1 MGRKVL
7 IPKPHEH
14 NFFFKRWSTRG
25 RQRKQN
31 AKRKLKSESE
41 IVEANMPKIIF
52 FPKVW
57 FEILK
62 TESEI
67 MEDLIP
73 KFWFKILKSESE
85 IMMNY
90 RVSQKKVLVEKNHN
104 QNSALWGPILPYTWL
119 DLTKF

>member
-1 MGRKVL
+1 
-7 IPKPHEH
+7 
-14 NFFFKRWSTRG
+14 
-25 RQRKQN
+25 
-31 AKRKLKSESE
+31 
-41 IVEANMPKIIF
+41 MPKIIF

-85 IMMNY
+85 IMKNY
-90 RVSQKKVLVEKNHN
+90 RVSQKKVLVEKIITKIEHCGA
-104 QNSALWGPILPYTWL
+104 QFYHIHDLGGL